1 MQKWNNS
8 ETYLKG
14 YKMESERIE
23 EIAKTYIH
31 GNISD
36 AKKAVKRMTKAEF
49 IDFAEF
55 MRGYYGKEL
64 YQLRNLVN

>member
-1 MQKWNNS
+1 MK
-8 ETYLKG
+8 
-14 YKMESERIE
+14 SERIE